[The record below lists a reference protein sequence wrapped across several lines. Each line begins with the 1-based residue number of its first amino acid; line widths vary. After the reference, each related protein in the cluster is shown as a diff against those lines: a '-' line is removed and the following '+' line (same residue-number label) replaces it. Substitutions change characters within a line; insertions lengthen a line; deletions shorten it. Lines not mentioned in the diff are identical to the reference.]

1 MNKQLLFIFLFA
13 FSTLWLKA
21 QDSTEAKVH
30 SAHQI
35 RTLYTEYKTIDS
47 TLRPYE
53 YERFNEFHADRT
65 HYYNNGNLA
74 SKGHFKVWHLN
85 ERYNL
90 LKGFGDF
97 GYMNILNRVEDV
109 PILNVKS
116 PIAELHYM
124 NVYRQ

>member
-53 YERFNEFHADRT
+53 YERFNEFHADIT

-97 GYMNILNRVEDV
+97 G
-109 PILNVKS
+109 
-116 PIAELHYM
+116 
-124 NVYRQ
+124 